1 MHKLLLLSDL
11 HFGKKLKN
19 YDLREEISHSLSQVY
34 DYLDKTSVDGVVVAG
49 VMSLTNQSPHTKHC
63 VLLSNS
69 PEKLTLK
76 EVKLYIIAGNHDDI
90 KRLAQRSDYL
100 EKRIYS

>member
-19 YDLREEISHSLSQVY
+19 YDLSEEISHSLSQVY
-34 DYLDKTSVDGVVVAG
+34 DYLDKTSVNGVVVAG
-49 VMSLTNQSPHTKHC
+49 DVLTNQSPHMKHC
-63 VLLSNS
+63 VLLSIS

-76 EVKLYIIAGNHDDI
+76 EV
-90 KRLAQRSDYL
+90 
-100 EKRIYS
+100 